1 MEVSIMSYYH
11 TMNPDEQRKV
21 YEAEQKRF
29 IVRRVASIVPLAVTS
44 YIGGFGMIGNAFGC
58 AKKLLKRDVAGAGAH
73 LVKGAGL
80 GLLGAASVVAA
91 RYIDKAAQKELEE
104 IEKLDPDR

>member
-1 MEVSIMSYYH
+1 MSQNYYH

-21 YEAEQKRF
+21 YKAEQKRF
-29 IVRRVASIVPLAVTS
+29 LIRRVVSIVPLAVTS
-44 YIGGFGMIGNAFGC
+44 SVGGFGMIGNAFGC
-58 AKKLLKRDVAGAGAH
+58 VEKIVKRDGAGAGAH

-80 GLLGAASVVAA
+80 GLLGAASVLAA

-104 IEKLDPDR
+104 IEKLNPDR